1 MPQPEIAMPVRQGPL
16 LLPWPV
22 RGRPGGWIQFE
33 TMLEWRA
40 FVDRLDLDPL
50 VPDIVGT
57 KFARAQ
63 KLYLLGWIDAD
74 LIKAGELAALV
85 ALELAVMDRYGA
97 HFPPRR
103 RRFAAL
109 LKHMVEGDGL
119 DDSKLPII
127 TRCGGTAIGQLTG
140 DVRPTLAQRRN
151 AMAHGDPFDGAPTG
165 GLLELVRDLIEYA
178 YRDYLAEAVPR
189 RCVSLIS

>member
-1 MPQPEIAMPVRQGPL
+1 MTGKPYLSSCANQSAVL
-16 LLPWPV
+16 
-22 RGRPGGWIQFE
+22 GGE
-33 TMLEWRA
+33 
-40 FVDRLDLDPL
+40 
-50 VPDIVGT
+50 
-57 KFARAQ
+57 
-63 KLYLLGWIDAD
+63 
-74 LIKAGELAALV
+74 
-85 ALELAVMDRYGA
+85 
-97 HFPPRR
+97 PPRDNAVGSAQR
-103 RRFAAL
+103 RFPFAAL

>member
-1 MPQPEIAMPVRQGPL
+1 MPLPDIVLPARQEPL

-22 RGRPGGWIQFE
+22 PGRPGGWIQFDDVRD
-33 TMLEWRA
+33 WRA
-40 FVDRLDLDPL
+40 FIDRLRLDPL
-50 VPDIVGT
+50 VPDIIGR

-63 KLYLLGWIDAD
+63 KLYLLGWLDLD

-85 ALELAVMDRYGA
+85 ALELAVTDRYSA
-97 HFPPRR
+97 HFPRRR

-109 LKHMVEGDGL
+109 LKHMVEIDGL
-119 DDSKLPII
+119 DDANLPVIA
-127 TRCGGTAIGQLTG
+127 RCGGTAIGQLTG
-140 DVRPTLAQRRN
+140 AIRPTLAQRRN

-178 YRDYLAEAVPR
+178 YRDYLAEAR
-189 RCVSLIS
+189 SHGAASG